1 MLAIVDYHLPWR
13 VKTPISILS
22 YSLHHIPRADV
33 TGHGISSSV
42 GVKPTILRVILSLA
56 VAADIPSLDQEQD
69 QCQFSWEKYPIPPK
83 HP

>member
-13 VKTPISILS
+13 VKTSISILP

-33 TGHGISSSV
+33 IGQGISSTV
-42 GVKPTILRVILSLA
+42 GVKPTILWVILSLA

-69 QCQFSWEKYPIPPK
+69 QCQFSWEK
-83 HP
+83 